1 MIKPLKILYIIFV
14 MICYLPLA
22 SMRTKIT
29 KVNSKTVDQ
38 TVPLS
43 ALPNELLLEVLR
55 NKLRMII
62 KSNNC
67 FNPLNNVERFFF
79 KILNIDK
86 RFRDLRNELK
96 TKNVARNLAKEY
108 FSPKIINEKMSVSL
122 EQLNEELKHI
132 LECPYNYENEQEA
145 ARLIIAGANP
155 NLFISYYNNILQE
168 VELVPIL
175 TFISK
180 TGQFLNLIDILID
193 YGADIEYKNKN
204 GNNAL
209 MFAAWS
215 NHDHIVKLL
224 LKRGANINAINNYQ
238 YSALLGLFCSI
249 DSTNMLNIFKMG
261 KADFALKD
269 PEGNYNVLM
278 LAIFD
283 NCKKSV
289 EFIVSQNLVDIDEQ
303 DSKGFTALMY
313 AAQSGYYNIVEM
325 LIQYKANVNLKNKD
339 GLTAKDLAFKEGYY
353 NIVLLFRS

>member
-1 MIKPLKILYIIFV
+1 MIKSTKIIYIMFAI
-14 MICYLPLA
+14 ISCIPIA

-29 KVNSKTVDQ
+29 KINCKTVDQ
-38 TVPLS
+38 TTLLS
-43 ALPNELLLEVLR
+43 TLPDELLLEILR
-55 NKLRMII
+55 NKLRIII
-62 KSNNC
+62 KNNNC

-79 KILNIDK
+79 KISNINK
-86 RFRDLRNELK
+86 KFKDLRNELK
-96 TKNVARNLAKEY
+96 IKNVARNLAKEY
-108 FSPKIINEKMSVSL
+108 FSPKIINQELSISL
-122 EQLNEELKHI
+122 EQLNQELKHI

-180 TGQFLNLIDILID
+180 TGQFFNLINILID

-238 YSALLGLFCSI
+238 YSALLGLFSSI

-261 KADFALKD
+261 KADFTLKD

-289 EFIVSQNLVDIDEQ
+289 EFIVSHGLVDIDEQ

-313 AAQSGYYNIVEM
+313 AAQSEHYNIVEM
-325 LIQYKANVNLKNKD
+325 LIQHKANVNLKNKD

-353 NIVLLFRS
+353 NIVLLFES